1 MKRIVFA
8 LLFVVNIAVAQEEI
22 TMNLGDFHTV
32 KTFRGLQVELK
43 KGDSPKIVIDGPKS
57 SEVSVKNN
65 NGVLKISMNL
75 THTFSAED
83 VMVYLYYSKEIDVID
98 ANEGSHIF
106 SEELFKQTKLK
117 ANAQE
122 AGHITLKLDTEE
134 IEVVS
139 TTGGMVKL
147 EGASARQRVKVNTG
161 GIYKGE
167 ELKSD
172 NVDVSAHTGGL
183 AYVNATEFADAS
195 ASTGGMITLTG
206 DPKELKKSESLGGYV
221 KQ

>member
-1 MKRIVFA
+1 MKRVFFA
-8 LLFVVNIAVAQEEI
+8 LLFVVNILVAQEEI

-43 KGDSPKIVIDGPKS
+43 KGDSPKIIIDGPKS

-65 NGVLKISMNL
+65 NGVLKISMSL
-75 THTFSAED
+75 THTFSADD
-83 VMVYLYYSKEIDVID
+83 VMVYLYYSKDIDVID

-117 ANAQE
+117 VNTQE

-134 IEVVS
+134 LEVVA
-139 TTGGMVKL
+139 TTGGMIKL

-161 GIYKGE
+161 GIFKGE
-167 ELKSD
+167 ELKTE
-172 NVDVSAHTGGL
+172 NADVKANTGGL
-183 AYVNATEFADAS
+183 AYVNATKFADAS
-195 ASTGGMITLTG
+195 ASTGGMITLKG
-206 DPKELKKSESLGGYV
+206 DPEEVKKSESLGGYV